1 MYDLLH
7 AMEGSEEEEGLRAH
21 ICLIVLI
28 KVMCCLFQEPELEAS
43 DMGCEG
49 FEDAEILG
57 IVLKNMI
64 LIGLASVLQV

>member
-7 AMEGSEEEEGLRAH
+7 AMEGSEEEEGLCA
-21 ICLIVLI
+21 LIVLI

-43 DMGCEG
+43 DMG

-57 IVLKNMI
+57 IFI
-64 LIGLASVLQV
+64 VLQLNV

>member
-7 AMEGSEEEEGLRAH
+7 AMEGSEEEEGLRAQ
-21 ICLIVLI
+21 ICLIVLN

-57 IVLKNMI
+57 IFI
-64 LIGLASVLQV
+64 VLQLNV

>member
-7 AMEGSEEEEGLRAH
+7 AMEGSEEEEGLCAH

-28 KVMCCLFQEPELEAS
+28 KVMCCLFQEPETEAS

-57 IVLKNMI
+57 IFI
-64 LIGLASVLQV
+64 VLQLNV

>member
-7 AMEGSEEEEGLRAH
+7 VMEGSEEEEGLCAH
-21 ICLIVLI
+21 ICLIVI

-57 IVLKNMI
+57 ILLFCNLMFDS
-64 LIGLASVLQV
+64 LSL